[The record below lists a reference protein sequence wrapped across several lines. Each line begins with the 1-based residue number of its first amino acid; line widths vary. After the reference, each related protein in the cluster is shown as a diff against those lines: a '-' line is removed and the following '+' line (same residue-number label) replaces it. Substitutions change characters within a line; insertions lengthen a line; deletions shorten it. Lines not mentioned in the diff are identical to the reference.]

1 MAVSLSFSI
10 VKYILN
16 VLASGKRKAFIEAC
30 NNPEEAQKKILEKI
44 LNQSLYELPYAPVG
58 YNFYEK
64 RKVLTLQRVRFF
76 ETTSGSTGNKKQI
89 PYTRSF
95 LKTFEDM
102 FLIWAHDLI
111 HHSGLNL
118 KTGKFFMSISP
129 QIGEANKDDRKYLS
143 APVAFLLKPFLAS
156 NPNHHSAKSGQE
168 FLMKIAIDLI
178 NSPDLEIISIWSP
191 TYLLSVLQYMRENEV
206 ALNIRDKSW
215 LDIWPNLKLI
225 SCWTHA
231 QASRPAEL
239 LKEKFPGVTIQPK
252 GLLMTEGAVTI
263 PWAEAKGCVPLVN
276 QAYFEFLDSST
287 KLHKL
292 HEVKVGQSYTLIT
305 TQINGYL
312 RYNTQDQVK
321 ITGMY
326 LKTPILEFVGRIGQ
340 YSDLAGEKFSETG
353 LRDLNLGQNFLVV
366 PDDSGELPRYHIFCE
381 TDGKNNSIWDDSF
394 KSIYHYKL
402 ARELSQLNSPVIH
415 NVKNVSELYFRFFQS
430 QGMTLGDIKERILL
444 NDLNLARKFLAWT
457 EKELQSSR

>member
-1 MAVSLSFSI
+1 MSLSFSI
-10 VKYILN
+10 VKTILN
-16 VLASGKRKAFIEAC
+16 VLASGKRKAFIAAC
-30 NNPEEAQKKILEKI
+30 SHPAEAQELVLEKI

-95 LKTFEDM
+95 LKTFEEM
-102 FLIWAHDLI
+102 FLIWAHDLTN
-111 HHSGLNL
+111 HSGINF
-118 KTGKFFMSISP
+118 KSGKFFMSISP
-129 QIGEANKDDRKYLS
+129 KIGEENKDDRKYLS

-156 NPNHHSAKSGQE
+156 NPNHHSAKTGQE
-168 FLMKIAIDLI
+168 FLMKIAKDLI

-191 TYLLSVLQYMRENEV
+191 TYLLSVLHFMRENDV

-215 LDIWPNLKLI
+215 LDIWPQLKLI

-231 QASRPAEL
+231 QASRSADL
-239 LKEKFPGVTIQPK
+239 LKEKFPGVIIQPK

-263 PWAEAKGCVPLVN
+263 PWSDANGCVPLVN
-276 QAYFEFLDSST
+276 QAYFEFLDASN
-287 KLHKL
+287 KLLKL
-292 HEVKVGQSYTLIT
+292 HEVKVGETYTLIT
-305 TQINGYL
+305 SQINGYL

-321 ITGMY
+321 VTGIY
-326 LKTPILEFVGRIGQ
+326 LKTPVLEFMGRIGQ
-340 YSDLAGEKFSETG
+340 YSDLAGEKFSENG
-353 LRDLNLGQNFLVV
+353 LRELKLNQNFLVV

-381 TDGKNNSIWDDSF
+381 TNDSDNAKWDNSL
-394 KSIYHYKL
+394 KTIYHYKL
-402 ARELSQLNSPVIH
+402 ARELNQLNSPVIH
-415 NVKNVSELYFRFFQS
+415 VVKNVGDLYLRFFQS

-444 NDLNLARKFLAWT
+444 NDLTLARKFLAWT
-457 EKELQSSR
+457 DKELPSSR